1 MLLMK
6 KIFKGIAI
14 IVLPIV
20 VMLGCSEQDAC
31 PAGHIVT
38 DDAFIEGRNCAKQF
52 ISGELQDSVELQNKL
67 FEAKAELSK
76 YIVEGDTMGAK
87 AFDEA
92 FRSTIKTIRPE
103 LSNRIFLSS
112 ESK

>member
-1 MLLMK
+1 MMLMK
-6 KIFKGIAI
+6 NIFKGIAI
-14 IVLPIV
+14 IVLLAV
-20 VMLGCSEQDAC
+20 VMLGCSEQESC
-31 PAGHIVT
+31 PARHFVI
-38 DDAFIEGRNCAKQF
+38 DNAFIEGRNCAKQF
-52 ISGELQDSVELQNKL
+52 VSGELQDSVELQNKL

-76 YIVEGDTMGAK
+76 YIVEGDTAGAK